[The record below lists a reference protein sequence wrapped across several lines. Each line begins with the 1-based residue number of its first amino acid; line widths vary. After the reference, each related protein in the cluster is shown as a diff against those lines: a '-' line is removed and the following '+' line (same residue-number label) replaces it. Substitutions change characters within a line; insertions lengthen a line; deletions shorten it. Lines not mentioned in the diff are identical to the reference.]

1 MMKTCCCC
9 QKHLISNPQK
19 EGRPTEHAS
28 RRADTPVSLPPP
40 LGRLEHPPVPLPSG
54 NRNHL
59 EGIALAP
66 LQRLLPCLLSTS
78 RGAQTSPAAD
88 VSQCEMATAGAS
100 ASQEQGSRPYMRPPC
115 FSWRSGC
122 YDLFVLGL
130 VARERIQVAD
140 HLLIDWGNGVEHTRD
155 PQYRVAF
162 VMEPSSKASHDHA
175 AASIAS

>member
-1 MMKTCCCC
+1 
-9 QKHLISNPQK
+9 
-19 EGRPTEHAS
+19 
-28 RRADTPVSLPPP
+28 
-40 LGRLEHPPVPLPSG
+40 
-54 NRNHL
+54 
-59 EGIALAP
+59 
-66 LQRLLPCLLSTS
+66 
-78 RGAQTSPAAD
+78 
-88 VSQCEMATAGAS
+88 
-100 ASQEQGSRPYMRPPC
+100 MRPPC

-175 AASIAS
+175 AASARKLKLRRRQAKVPRAAPQVSYGSFEAAQKPWPAGRSSSSERWSVATF